1 MQLKQSSIAKLVN
14 EYFTEFFTDFKD
26 NMPEYDIYTT
36 VINEVERSLINV
48 ALKSVKYNQTRTAK
62 ILGIS
67 RNTLRNKIKSLK
79 IHDKH

>member
-1 MQLKQSSIAKLVN
+1 MKLKQHSIAKLAS
-14 EYFTEFFTDFKD
+14 EYFTDFFADFKD
-26 NMPEYDIYTT
+26 DMPEYDIYTT

-48 ALKSVKYNQTRTAK
+48 ALKSVKYNQTKTAK

-67 RNTLRNKIKSLK
+67 RNTLRNKIKSLR